1 LLDTYLKYNLKV
13 NENLHTFKIT
23 SVSIVIQSLYK
34 HAPLRGNKMKSKIWI
49 IFVTLLISVM
59 SINTQAN
66 EIINNTKRVPAE
78 WEPQEAIWM
87 QWPGYWEKDY
97 EITFAKIASIVA
109 RYEKIHILYDS
120 KKIYEDAKK
129 AIRDIEV
136 DPENKNIHWHEVP
149 NDNAWMRD
157 NGPVYVLNDNE
168 LRIQNWNFD
177 AWGGAFGSDIPF
189 NLDNVVPDKVGAILD
204 MPVDHIDIVHE
215 RGNLEFNGFDTVILN
230 WSTIGDP
237 NRNLNYDKQ
246 QAESDLKEHFG
257 VTNVI
262 FIEGI
267 PDGDLTKG
275 HIDGIAR
282 FIDLRTVVVVQ
293 CTAQSLCRPDSK
305 DAQIYDK
312 AAKIIEEAG
321 FNVIREPIEGFVKH
335 NDQMFDTNYM
345 NWLVG
350 NGFVIVPG
358 FGNPETDI
366 AAKSRIESYFP
377 NRNVYLIEMLS
388 SWAAGGGVHCHTNDQ
403 PAFSITN

>member
-1 LLDTYLKYNLKV
+1 MALL
-13 NENLHTFKIT
+13 
-23 SVSIVIQSLYK
+23 S
-34 HAPLRGNKMKSKIWI
+34 GNKLKSKICI
-49 IFVTLLISVM
+49 IFITLLISVM
-59 SINTQAN
+59 TINSKAS
-66 EIINNTKRVPAE
+66 EVIDKTKRVPAE

-97 EITFAKIASIVA
+97 EITFAKITEIVS

-120 KKIYEDAKK
+120 KQIYAEAQK
-129 AIRDIEV
+129 AIRDIKA
-136 DPENKNIHWHEVP
+136 DPENKNIYWHEVP

-177 AWGGAFGSDIPF
+177 AWGGAFGSDILF
-189 NLDNVVPDKVGAILD
+189 NLDNAVPDKVGAMLD
-204 MPVDHIDIVHE
+204 IPVDHIDIVHE
-215 RGNLEFNGFDTVILN
+215 RGNLEFNGLDTVILN
-230 WSTIGDP
+230 WSTISDP
-237 NRNLNYDKQ
+237 NRNVNYNKQ
-246 QAESDLKEHFG
+246 QAERDLKEHFG

-293 CTAQSLCRPDSK
+293 CTTQSLCHPGSK
-305 DAQIYDK
+305 DAGIYDK
-312 AAKIIEEAG
+312 AARMIENAG
-321 FNVIREPIEGFVKH
+321 FNVIREPIEGFVKY
-335 NDQMFDTNYM
+335 NDQAFDTNYM

-366 AAKSRIESYFP
+366 LAKSRIESYFP
-377 NRNVYLIEMLS
+377 NRKVYLVEMLS

-403 PAFSITN
+403 PAFSISK

>member
-1 LLDTYLKYNLKV
+1 MKLKKLTEFYMILLQNHQVLL
-13 NENLHTFKIT
+13 
-23 SVSIVIQSLYK
+23 S
-34 HAPLRGNKMKSKIWI
+34 GNKLKSKIWT
-49 IFVTLLISVM
+49 IFITLLISVICTN
-59 SINTQAN
+59 SQAN
-66 EIINNTKRVPAE
+66 EATNKTKRVPAE

-97 EITFAKIASIVA
+97 EMTFAKITNIVSS
-109 RYEKIHILYDS
+109 YEKIHILYHSDQV
-120 KKIYEDAKK
+120 YLDAQK
-129 AIRDIEV
+129 ALRDIEA
-136 DPENKNIHWHEVP
+136 DPKNKNIHWHEVP

-157 NGPVYVLNDNE
+157 NGPVYVLNDNG

-189 NLDNVVPDKVGAILD
+189 NLDNAVPDKVGAILN

-215 RGNLEFNGFDTVILN
+215 RGNLEFNGLDTVILN

-237 NRNLNYDKQ
+237 SRNLKYNKQ
-246 QAESDLKEHFG
+246 QAELDLKKHFG

-282 FIDLRTVVVVQ
+282 FIGLRTVVVVQ
-293 CTAQSLCRPDSK
+293 CTTQSLCRPDSK
-305 DAQIYDK
+305 DAEIYDK
-312 AAKIIEEAG
+312 AAKIIKEAG
-321 FNVIREPIEGFVKH
+321 FNVIREPIEGFVKY
-335 NDQMFDTNYM
+335 NSQMFDTNYM

-358 FGNPETDI
+358 FGNPDTDI
-366 AAKSRIESYFP
+366 PAKSRIESYFP
-377 NRNVYLIEMLS
+377 NRDVHLIEMLS

-403 PAFSITN
+403 PAF